1 MPNLKKKKSV
11 LYFWCTNSGCKLVI
25 QLALE
30 SKNKN
35 ADIFHSVNEIDIGIE
50 HQCQGTLWDFDT
62 ETEFSL
68 VGLEL
73 A

>member
-1 MPNLKKKKSV
+1 MFCTFDV
-11 LYFWCTNSGCKLVI
+11 LILVVI

-50 HQCQGTLWDFDT
+50 HQCQGTLWFFDT